1 MVMIHMTAVV
11 AMAENRVIGDGK
23 GLIWH
28 IPDDL
33 KRVKTLTMGCPLIM
47 GRKTWDSI
55 GRPLPGRASIVMT
68 RDADWA
74 ADGAIGVATM
84 TAAIAAARDWIEATA
99 EARPRSFCLAAAK
112 SMPRGWIIAIASN
125 EPSSILPL
133 MVAEMQLFSL
143 ICQPINGTSKS
154 KPKLMPLAMCPPI
167 AMNAQS
173 GVPPQSR
180 WLRHILPFFGG
191 YSTMIFG
198 LAFGALRSSVC
209 KTASAIAR

>member
-74 ADGAIGVATM
+74 ADGAIRVATM

-99 EARPRSFCLAAAK
+99 EARPE
-112 SMPRGWIIAIASN
+112 II
-125 EPSSILPL
+125 L
-133 MVAEMQLFSL
+133 
-143 ICQPINGTSKS
+143 
-154 KPKLMPLAMCPPI
+154 
-167 AMNAQS
+167 
-173 GVPPQSR
+173 
-180 WLRHILPFFGG
+180 FGG
-191 YSTMIFG
+191 GEIYAQG
-198 LAFGALRSSVC
+198 LDYCHRVERTVIKIAADGGKDAAFFPDLPADQWDIKIEAKIDAAGHVPAYRYEHAFRRV
-209 KTASAIAR
+209 SAKPIV

>member
-11 AMAENRVIGDGK
+11 AMAENRVIGDGT

-74 ADGAIGVATM
+74 ADGAVGVATM

-99 EARPRSFCLAAAK
+99 EARPEIILFGGGEIYAQGLDYCHRVERTVINIAANGGKDAAFF
-112 SMPRGWIIAIASN
+112 PDLPADQWDIEIEAEIDAAGDVPAYRYERAIRR
-125 EPSSILPL
+125 I
-133 MVAEMQLFSL
+133 
-143 ICQPINGTSKS
+143 TSK
-154 KPKLMPLAMCPPI
+154 PMA
-167 AMNAQS
+167 
-173 GVPPQSR
+173 
-180 WLRHILPFFGG
+180 
-191 YSTMIFG
+191 
-198 LAFGALRSSVC
+198 
-209 KTASAIAR
+209 

>member
-11 AMAENRVIGDGK
+11 AMAENRVIGDGN

-74 ADGAIGVATM
+74 ADGAIRVSTM

-99 EARPRSFCLAAAK
+99 EARPE
-112 SMPRGWIIAIASN
+112 II
-125 EPSSILPL
+125 L
-133 MVAEMQLFSL
+133 
-143 ICQPINGTSKS
+143 
-154 KPKLMPLAMCPPI
+154 
-167 AMNAQS
+167 
-173 GVPPQSR
+173 
-180 WLRHILPFFGG
+180 FGG
-191 YSTMIFG
+191 GEIYAQG
-198 LAFGALRSSVC
+198 LDYCHRVERTVINIAADGGKDAAFFPDLPADQWDIEIEAEIDAAGDVPAYRYERAIRRA
-209 KTASAIAR
+209 TAKPMA

>member
-1 MVMIHMTAVV
+1 MINMTAVV

-74 ADGAIGVATM
+74 ADGAIRVATM

-99 EARPRSFCLAAAK
+99 EARPE
-112 SMPRGWIIAIASN
+112 II
-125 EPSSILPL
+125 L
-133 MVAEMQLFSL
+133 
-143 ICQPINGTSKS
+143 
-154 KPKLMPLAMCPPI
+154 
-167 AMNAQS
+167 
-173 GVPPQSR
+173 
-180 WLRHILPFFGG
+180 FGG
-191 YSTMIFG
+191 GEIYAQG
-198 LAFGALRSSVC
+198 LDYCHRVERTVIKIAADGGKDAAFFPDLPADQWDIKIEAEIDAAGHVPAYRYEHAFRRV
-209 KTASAIAR
+209 SAKPIV

>member
-68 RDADWA
+68 RDANWA
-74 ADGAIGVATM
+74 ADGAIRVATM

-99 EARPRSFCLAAAK
+99 EARPE
-112 SMPRGWIIAIASN
+112 II
-125 EPSSILPL
+125 L
-133 MVAEMQLFSL
+133 
-143 ICQPINGTSKS
+143 
-154 KPKLMPLAMCPPI
+154 
-167 AMNAQS
+167 
-173 GVPPQSR
+173 
-180 WLRHILPFFGG
+180 FGG
-191 YSTMIFG
+191 GEIYAQG
-198 LAFGALRSSVC
+198 LDYCHRVERTVIKIAADGGKDAAFFPDLPANQWDIKIEAEIDAAGHVPAYRYEHAFRRV
-209 KTASAIAR
+209 SAKPIV

>member
-1 MVMIHMTAVV
+1 MIHMTAVV

-68 RDADWA
+68 RDANWA
-74 ADGAIGVATM
+74 ADGAIRVATM

-99 EARPRSFCLAAAK
+99 EARPE
-112 SMPRGWIIAIASN
+112 II
-125 EPSSILPL
+125 L
-133 MVAEMQLFSL
+133 
-143 ICQPINGTSKS
+143 
-154 KPKLMPLAMCPPI
+154 
-167 AMNAQS
+167 
-173 GVPPQSR
+173 
-180 WLRHILPFFGG
+180 FGG
-191 YSTMIFG
+191 GEIYAQG
-198 LAFGALRSSVC
+198 LDYCHRVERTVIKIAADGGKDAAFFPDLPADQWDIKIEAEIDAAGHVPAYRYEHAFRRV
-209 KTASAIAR
+209 SAKPIV

>member
-33 KRVKTLTMGCPLIM
+33 KRVKKLTMGCPLIM

-74 ADGAIGVATM
+74 ADGAVRVATM

-99 EARPRSFCLAAAK
+99 EARPE
-112 SMPRGWIIAIASN
+112 II
-125 EPSSILPL
+125 L
-133 MVAEMQLFSL
+133 
-143 ICQPINGTSKS
+143 
-154 KPKLMPLAMCPPI
+154 
-167 AMNAQS
+167 
-173 GVPPQSR
+173 
-180 WLRHILPFFGG
+180 FGG
-191 YSTMIFG
+191 GEIYAQGLDYCHRVERTVIKIAADGGKDAAFFPDLPDDHWDIEIEAEIDAANDVPAYRYERAIRRSTAKAM
-198 LAFGALRSSVC
+198 A
-209 KTASAIAR
+209 

>member
-74 ADGAIGVATM
+74 ADGAIRVATM

-99 EARPRSFCLAAAK
+99 EARPE
-112 SMPRGWIIAIASN
+112 II
-125 EPSSILPL
+125 L
-133 MVAEMQLFSL
+133 
-143 ICQPINGTSKS
+143 
-154 KPKLMPLAMCPPI
+154 
-167 AMNAQS
+167 
-173 GVPPQSR
+173 
-180 WLRHILPFFGG
+180 FGG
-191 YSTMIFG
+191 GEIYAQG
-198 LAFGALRSSVC
+198 LDYCHRVERTVIKIAADGGKDAAFFPDLPADQWDIKIEAEIDAAGHVPAYRYEHAFRRV
-209 KTASAIAR
+209 SAKPIL

>member
-74 ADGAIGVATM
+74 ADGAIRVATM

-99 EARPRSFCLAAAK
+99 QARPE
-112 SMPRGWIIAIASN
+112 II
-125 EPSSILPL
+125 L
-133 MVAEMQLFSL
+133 
-143 ICQPINGTSKS
+143 
-154 KPKLMPLAMCPPI
+154 
-167 AMNAQS
+167 
-173 GVPPQSR
+173 
-180 WLRHILPFFGG
+180 FGG
-191 YSTMIFG
+191 GEIYAQG
-198 LAFGALRSSVC
+198 LDYCHRVERTVIKIVADGGKDAAFFPDLPADQWDIKIEAEIDAAGHVPAYRYEHAFRRV
-209 KTASAIAR
+209 SAKPIV

>member
-1 MVMIHMTAVV
+1 MIDMTAVV

-74 ADGAIGVATM
+74 ADGAIKVPTM
-84 TAAIAAARDWIEATA
+84 AAAISAARDWIEDTA
-99 EARPRSFCLAAAK
+99 EARPE
-112 SMPRGWIIAIASN
+112 II
-125 EPSSILPL
+125 L
-133 MVAEMQLFSL
+133 
-143 ICQPINGTSKS
+143 
-154 KPKLMPLAMCPPI
+154 
-167 AMNAQS
+167 
-173 GVPPQSR
+173 
-180 WLRHILPFFGG
+180 FGG
-191 YSTMIFG
+191 GEIYAQG
-198 LAFGALRSSVC
+198 LGHCHCVERTVINIAADGGKDAAFFPDLPTDQWDIEIQAEIDAAGDVPAYRYERAIRLT
-209 KTASAIAR
+209 TAKPMA

>member
-68 RDADWA
+68 RDANWA
-74 ADGAIGVATM
+74 ADGAIRVATM
-84 TAAIAAARDWIEATA
+84 TAAIAVARDWIEATA
-99 EARPRSFCLAAAK
+99 EARPE
-112 SMPRGWIIAIASN
+112 II
-125 EPSSILPL
+125 L
-133 MVAEMQLFSL
+133 
-143 ICQPINGTSKS
+143 
-154 KPKLMPLAMCPPI
+154 
-167 AMNAQS
+167 
-173 GVPPQSR
+173 
-180 WLRHILPFFGG
+180 FGG
-191 YSTMIFG
+191 GEIYAQG
-198 LAFGALRSSVC
+198 LDYCHRVERTVINIAADGGKDAAFFPDLPADQWDIKIEAEIDAAGHVPAYRYEHAFRRV
-209 KTASAIAR
+209 SAKPIV

>member
-74 ADGAIGVATM
+74 ADGAVGVATM

-99 EARPRSFCLAAAK
+99 EARPE
-112 SMPRGWIIAIASN
+112 II
-125 EPSSILPL
+125 L
-133 MVAEMQLFSL
+133 
-143 ICQPINGTSKS
+143 
-154 KPKLMPLAMCPPI
+154 
-167 AMNAQS
+167 
-173 GVPPQSR
+173 
-180 WLRHILPFFGG
+180 FGG
-191 YSTMIFG
+191 GEIYAQG
-198 LAFGALRSSVC
+198 LDYCHRVERTVINIAANGGKDAAFFPDLPADQWDIEIEAEIDAAGDVPAYRYERAIRC
-209 KTASAIAR
+209 ITAKPMA

>member
-1 MVMIHMTAVV
+1 MVIIHMTAVV

-74 ADGAIGVATM
+74 ADGAIRVSTM
-84 TAAIAAARDWIEATA
+84 TAAISAARDWIEANA
-99 EARPRSFCLAAAK
+99 EARPE
-112 SMPRGWIIAIASN
+112 II
-125 EPSSILPL
+125 L
-133 MVAEMQLFSL
+133 
-143 ICQPINGTSKS
+143 
-154 KPKLMPLAMCPPI
+154 
-167 AMNAQS
+167 
-173 GVPPQSR
+173 
-180 WLRHILPFFGG
+180 FGG
-191 YSTMIFG
+191 GEIYAQG
-198 LAFGALRSSVC
+198 LDYCHRVERTVINIAADGGKDAAFFPDLPADQWDIEIEAKIDAARDVPGYRYERFTR
-209 KTASAIAR
+209 KTPISI

>member
-74 ADGAIGVATM
+74 DDGAIRVATM

-99 EARPRSFCLAAAK
+99 EARPE
-112 SMPRGWIIAIASN
+112 II
-125 EPSSILPL
+125 L
-133 MVAEMQLFSL
+133 
-143 ICQPINGTSKS
+143 
-154 KPKLMPLAMCPPI
+154 
-167 AMNAQS
+167 
-173 GVPPQSR
+173 
-180 WLRHILPFFGG
+180 FGG
-191 YSTMIFG
+191 GEIYAQG
-198 LAFGALRSSVC
+198 LDYCHRVERTVIKIAADGGKDAAFFPDLPADQWDIKIEAEIDAAGHVPAYRYEHAFRRV
-209 KTASAIAR
+209 SAKPIV